1 MSRFFPGSV
10 KNGLDDT
17 ATEGI
22 ATLKY
27 DVPNF
32 LVEYLLTEP
41 GVPVGFWRSVGN
53 SHNGYIAECFVEEM
67 AKAAGKDP
75 FEFRRGLLSK
85 DARQR
90 GVLELAAEKSGWS
103 KPVAA
108 GRYRGIAGV
117 ESFGSYVA
125 EVAEIRIDRKG
136 QTGQGHRGVAGGDW
150 GGRGDSEEVW
160 GQIGGGIFY
169 GVEGGLEGG

>member
-1 MSRFFPGSV
+1 MVKLWAGLNEKGVPVAWKSRIVGPSIMSRFFPGSV

-53 SHNGYIAECFVEEM
+53 SHNGYIAECFVGEL

-75 FEFRRGLLSK
+75 FEFRRGLLNK
-85 DARQR
+85 DARER
-90 GVLELAAEKSGWS
+90 GVLELAAAKARWS
-103 KPVAA
+103 KTSAA
-108 GRYRGIAGV
+108 GCYRGSMV
-117 ESFGSYVA
+117 RESLVS
-125 EVAEIRIDRKG
+125 
-136 QTGQGHRGVAGGDW
+136 
-150 GGRGDSEEVW
+150 
-160 GQIGGGIFY
+160 
-169 GVEGGLEGG
+169 